1 MWQNEDRPV
10 TAWSASGRTAAG
22 RAASCWATRRTAN
35 PSSDTSL
42 RQNITAYQGVDL
54 TEECR
59 MTLSE
64 WLDRWLEQMASVL
77 RPSTLKHYRS
87 DMEHHVK
94 LYLGQKKLTQTPLLI

>member
-1 MWQNEDRPV
+1 
-10 TAWSASGRTAAG
+10 
-22 RAASCWATRRTAN
+22 
-35 PSSDTSL
+35 
-42 RQNITAYQGVDL
+42 
-54 TEECR
+54 

-94 LYLGQKKLTQTPLLI
+94 LYLGHKKLTQTPLLI